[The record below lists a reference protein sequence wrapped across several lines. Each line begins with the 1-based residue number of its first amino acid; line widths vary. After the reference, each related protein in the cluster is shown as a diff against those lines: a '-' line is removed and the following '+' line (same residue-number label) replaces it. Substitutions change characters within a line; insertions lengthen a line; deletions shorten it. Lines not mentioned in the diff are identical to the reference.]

1 MGRACN
7 KAVTIAEI
15 LKRKT
20 PLHQITA
27 LSSCELVDVYEPIEE
42 GLDQVESKRYVSCMI
57 ITLSKTDTLDQ
68 QNIGYQVSLF
78 IIYYLLFCL
87 NQYLFT
93 RFFF

>member
-78 IIYYLLFCL
+78 IIYSLLFCL